1 MQLVTLSLAIVLL
14 ALLSSGLLDR
24 DENPSSPN
32 YLLYVGTYTKGES
45 KGIYAFRYNTKSTE
59 STPLGLVAETANPS
73 FLAVSP
79 NQQFLYAVNELT
91 QYQGTSSGAVTAFA
105 IDRASGKLSHLNEVP
120 SGGADPCYLA
130 FDKSGKY
137 VLVANYTG
145 GSITVF
151 PVSQDGRL
159 LSSAAF
165 VQHKGTGKNPERQEG
180 PHAHW
185 IETTANNR
193 FALVADLGLDEVL
206 VYRFD
211 ASSGTLVPN
220 TPPFA
225 KVDPGAGP
233 RHVSFHPNGR
243 FVYVID
249 ELASTITAFSFDP
262 SRGVLQSFHTL
273 STLPADFKAT
283 NDTAEIHVHPN
294 GKFLFASNRGHDSIA
309 VFSIDQNTG
318 KLSLT
323 AHYPTHGK
331 TPRNFELDPDGTHLL
346 VANQDTGNIVIF
358 QIDPQNG
365 RLTPAG
371 QELKLPSP
379 VSLRF
384 VATPAK

>member
-1 MQLVTLSLAIVLL
+1 LVTLSLTIALP
-14 ALLSSGLLDR
+14 ALLSSGWSER

-45 KGIYAFRYNTKSTE
+45 KGIYAFRYNTRSTE

-79 NQQFLYAVNELT
+79 NQRFLYAVNELT
-91 QYQGTSSGAVTAFA
+91 QYQGASSGAVTAFA
-105 IDRASGKLSHLNEVP
+105 IDCASGKLAHLNEMP

-145 GSITVF
+145 GSIAIF

-159 LSSAAF
+159 LASTAF
-165 VQHKGTGKNPERQEG
+165 VQHKGTGRNPERQEG

-185 IETTANNR
+185 IETTASNC

-225 KVDPGAGP
+225 KVEPGAGP
-233 RHVSFHPNGR
+233 RHVSFHPNGK

-262 SRGVLQSFHTL
+262 SRGVLQSFQTV

-283 NDTAEIHVHPN
+283 NDTAGIHVHPN
-294 GKFLFASNRGHDSIA
+294 GRFLFASNRGHDSIA

-331 TPRNFELDPDGTHLL
+331 TPRNFELDPEGTHLL

-358 QIDPQNG
+358 QIDPQSS

-371 QELKLPSP
+371 QELKVPSP

-384 VATPAK
+384 VAAPVK